1 MYKVVSMVKELSIPT
16 WLMTLSCADLVWPEL
31 FQVIARTQGLIL
43 TDEQI
48 ETLSYN
54 ER

>member
-1 MYKVVSMVKELSIPT
+1 MYKVVSMVKELSITT
-16 WLMTLSCADLVWPEL
+16 WFMTLSCADLIWPEL

-43 TDEQI
+43 TDEQS
-48 ETLSYN
+48 EALSYN

>member
-1 MYKVVSMVKELSIPT
+1 MVKELSIPT
-16 WLMTLSCADLVWPEL
+16 WFMTLSFADLIWPEL
-31 FQVIARTQGLIL
+31 FQVIAKTQGLIL

-48 ETLSYN
+48 EALSYN